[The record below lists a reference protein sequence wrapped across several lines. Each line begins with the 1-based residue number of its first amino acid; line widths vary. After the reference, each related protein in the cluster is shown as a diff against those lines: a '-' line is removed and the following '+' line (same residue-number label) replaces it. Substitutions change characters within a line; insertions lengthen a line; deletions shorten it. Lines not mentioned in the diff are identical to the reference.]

1 MKEYMDFENIS
12 NNGEQKEENIIKHIV
27 ISGGGVTGLAFYGA
41 LRDSNKKGIWNINN
55 IKTIYGTSV
64 GSLVATIISLKF
76 DWDTLDDYIIK
87 RPWQN
92 VYKFKM
98 EYLLYVFQTKGLL
111 DIKIIEDTFSPLF
124 RAKDISINVTL
135 KEFFEI
141 TNIELHFMSIDI
153 NTFNSVDFSYKTHPE
168 WRVIDVLYCSC
179 SLPVLFQPI
188 IKDGIC
194 YCDGGFI
201 SNYAINDC
209 INNGANPNEI
219 FGLCKKSVNN
229 PANNVSDLS
238 TLMDF
243 LFIILYKIV
252 DRVLNNKTKIV
263 INKEIFVDCPPIS
276 IYDIYNTAS
285 SMEERLRLIE
295 IGSETINNI
304 CYNK

>member
-1 MKEYMDFENIS
+1 MKEYMDFENII
-12 NNGEQKEENIIKHIV
+12 NIGEQKEENVIKHIV

-41 LRDSNKKGIWNINN
+41 LRESNKKSIWNIKN
-55 IKTIYGTSV
+55 IKTVYGTSV
-64 GSLVATIISLKF
+64 GSLVATIISLNF

-98 EYLLYVFQTKGLL
+98 EYLLSVFHTKGLL

-135 KEFFEI
+135 KEFFDI
-141 TNIELHFMSIDI
+141 TNIELHCMSIDI
-153 NTFNSVDFSYKTHPE
+153 NTFTSIDFSYKTHPE

-188 IKDGIC
+188 IKDGVC

-229 PANNVSDLS
+229 PANNISDLS
-238 TLMDF
+238 TLIDF

-295 IGSETINNI
+295 IGSETINTI
-304 CYNK
+304 YSNK

>member
-1 MKEYMDFENIS
+1 MKEYMDFENII

-41 LRDSNKKGIWNINN
+41 LRESNKKGIWNIKN
-55 IKTIYGTSV
+55 IKTVYGTSV
-64 GSLVATIISLKF
+64 GSLVATIISLNF

-98 EYLLYVFQTKGLL
+98 EYLLSVFHTKGLL

-135 KEFFEI
+135 KEFFDI
-141 TNIELHFMSIDI
+141 TNIELHCMSIDI
-153 NTFNSVDFSYKTHPE
+153 NTFTSIDFSYKTHPE

-188 IKDGIC
+188 IKDGVC

-229 PANNVSDLS
+229 PANNISDLS
-238 TLMDF
+238 TLIDF

-295 IGSETINNI
+295 IGSETINTI
-304 CYNK
+304 YSNK